1 MKKIIIL
8 LLLGLAACDTS
19 PKPALPLAAPQQ
31 SGELVV
37 LTHNGPTTY
46 FEGPQ
51 GEPSGFEYDLVMQF
65 AQQYGYRVR
74 FVEMNTMNDLYNQL
88 VLNQAH
94 FIAAGLS
101 NSSSLQKDLEYGP
114 SYLSVTQEVIYN
126 TDGVKPD
133 NFDALTH
140 LRIEVVAGSSHVQ
153 ALRDAQKK
161 VPGLHWTEVRAQ
173 WDEDLLERLAH
184 GDIDA
189 VVVDSNEFDV
199 ARKYYPNLEVAFEI
213 PPAEQLAWVF
223 PTTADQALY
232 KQAQQF
238 FVRIKR
244 DGSLKRIIDRYYG
257 QSDRLEGA
265 DVSEFLD
272 KMRIDLPKFRPYFYQ
287 AQEETGLDWRLIAAI
302 SYQES
307 HWDPYAT
314 SPTGVRGMMMLTTD
328 TADKMDVE
336 DRLDPKQS
344 VLGGAKYL
352 AMLIE
357 QLPLRITEPDRT
369 WMALAAYNQ
378 GQGHLEDARVLAQR
392 RKLNPSAWCDVKQT
406 MPLLSASDQFS
417 QAKHGFC
424 RGGEAVVFV
433 ENVRTY
439 YDILVKYENPYN
451 PLLMY
456 QK

>member
-1 MKKIIIL
+1 MRKIIIIL
-8 LLLGLAACDTS
+8 LLGLSSCKI
-19 PKPALPLAAPQQ
+19 PHKPARTPVTPPQA
-31 SGELVV
+31 GELVV
-37 LTHNGPTTY
+37 LTHNGPTTN

-51 GEPSGFEYDLVMQF
+51 GQPSGFEYDLVTQF

-74 FVEMNTMNDLYNQL
+74 FVEMNTMYDLYDQL
-88 VLNQAH
+88 VLNEAH
-94 FIAAGLS
+94 FIAAGTS
-101 NSSSLQKDLEYGP
+101 TASLLDKGLEYGP
-114 SYLSVTQEVIYN
+114 PYLTVTQEVIYN
-126 TDGVKPD
+126 TDGVKPA
-133 NFDALTH
+133 NFDALSH
-140 LRIEVVAGSSHVQ
+140 LSVEVVAGSSHVQ
-153 ALRDAQKK
+153 ALRDARIK

-173 WDEDLLERLAH
+173 WDEELLERLAR
-184 GDIDA
+184 GDVDA

-199 ARKYYPNLEVAFEI
+199 ARKYYPELAVAFEI
-213 PPAEQLAWVF
+213 PPAEKLAWIF
-223 PTTADQALY
+223 PATADQTLY
-232 KQAQQF
+232 KQSQQF
-238 FVRIKR
+238 FMRIKH
-244 DGSLKRIIDRYYG
+244 DGSLKRIIDRYYA
-257 QSDRLEGA
+257 QSDRLEDS

-272 KMRIDLPKFRPYFYQ
+272 KMRTVLPKFRPFFYK

-314 SPTGVRGMMMLTTD
+314 SPTGVRGLMMMTTD
-328 TADKMDVE
+328 TADKMGVE

-357 QLPLRITEPDRT
+357 QMPLRITEPDRT

-378 GQGHLEDARVLAQR
+378 GQGHLEDARVLAQH

-406 MPLLSASDQFS
+406 MPLLSDSGQFS
-417 QAKHGFC
+417 QTRHGFC

>member
-1 MKKIIIL
+1 MRKIIIIL
-8 LLLGLAACDTS
+8 LLGLSSCKMS
-19 PKPALPLAAPQQ
+19 HKPAQAPVISPQA
-31 SGELVV
+31 GELVV

-51 GEPSGFEYDLVMQF
+51 GLPSGFEYDLVTLF

-74 FVEMNTMNDLYNQL
+74 FVEMNTMNDLYDQL

-94 FIAAGLS
+94 FIAAGIS
-101 NSSSLQKDLEYGP
+101 NASPLDKGLEYGP
-114 SYLSVTQEVIYN
+114 PYLTVTQEVIYN
-126 TDGVKPD
+126 TDGIKPD

-140 LRIEVVAGSSHVQ
+140 LSVEVVAGSSHVQ
-153 ALRDAQKK
+153 ALRDARKK
-161 VPGLHWTEVRAQ
+161 VPALHWTEVRAQ
-173 WDEDLLERLAH
+173 WDEELLERLAR
-184 GDIDA
+184 GDVDA

-199 ARKYYPNLEVAFEI
+199 ARKYYPELAVAFEI

-223 PTTADQALY
+223 PATADQTLY
-232 KQAQQF
+232 KQSQQF
-238 FVRIKR
+238 FMRIKR
-244 DGSLKRIIDRYYG
+244 DGSLKRIIDRYYA
-257 QSDRLEGA
+257 QSDRLEDT

-272 KMRIDLPKFRPYFYQ
+272 KMRTVLPKFRPFFYK

-328 TADKMDVE
+328 TADKMGVG

-357 QLPLRITEPDRT
+357 QMPLRITEPDRT

-406 MPLLSASDQFS
+406 MPLLSDSDQFS
-417 QAKHGFC
+417 QTKHGFC

-451 PLLMY
+451 PFLMY

>member
-1 MKKIIIL
+1 MRKIIIV
-8 LLLGLAACDTS
+8 LLLGLTACEMQHKTV
-19 PKPALPLAAPQQ
+19 PPLAVSPQT
-31 SGELVV
+31 GELVV

-51 GEPSGFEYDLVMQF
+51 GQPSGFEYDLVTQF

-74 FVEMNTMNDLYNQL
+74 FVEMKTMNDLYSQL

-101 NSSSLQKDLEYGP
+101 TSSLLQKGLEYGP
-114 SYLSVTQEVIYN
+114 AYLTVTQEVVYN
-126 TDGVKPD
+126 IDGIKPD
-133 NFDALTH
+133 NFAALKNR
-140 LRIEVVAGSSHVQ
+140 RIEAVAGSNHVQ
-153 ALRDAQKK
+153 ALRDAQKT
-161 VPGLHWTEVRAQ
+161 VPGLHWTEVQAQ
-173 WDEDLLERLAH
+173 WDEELLERLAN
-184 GDIDA
+184 GEVDA

-199 ARKYYPNLEVAFEI
+199 ARKYYPELDVAFEI
-213 PPAEQLAWVF
+213 PPDEQLAWIF
-223 PTTADQALY
+223 PATADQTLY
-232 KQAQQF
+232 KQARQF
-238 FVRIKR
+238 FERIR
-244 DGSLKRIIDRYYG
+244 HDGSLKRIIDRYYG
-257 QSDRLEGA
+257 HSDRLEEA

-272 KMRIDLPKFRPYFYQ
+272 KMRTILPKFRQFFYRAQ
-287 AQEETGLDWRLIAAI
+287 AETGLDWRLLAAI

-314 SPTGVRGMMMLTTD
+314 SPTGVRGLMMMTTD
-328 TADKMDVE
+328 TADKMGVE

-352 AMLIE
+352 DMLID
-357 QLPLRITEPDRT
+357 QMPMRITEPDRT

-406 MPLLSASDQFS
+406 MPLLADSE
-417 QAKHGFC
+417 QATQARHGFC

-451 PLLMY
+451 PLLIY